1 MSTNFFADTMNEGKA
16 APSFGFLYDSGIL
29 YTIQNINYTG
39 GWRPAKP
46 SDFAANISVSGLN
59 LTVGAVAVTGNP
71 NFTVSN
77 PILAV
82 SGNMVFD
89 LAPVVSAQSS
99 GNATLTQIQAILN
112 SGTYGFFATG
122 VTGSQFQIPA
132 GAKSYSIGVESGSA
146 FINGTLFNSISSIGG
161 GGYDKFTL
169 SAVINVGT
177 TGGRVI
183 ATWEV

>member
-1 MSTNFFADTMNEGKA
+1 MSSNFFADTMNEGKS

-29 YTIQNINYTG
+29 YTIQDITYTG

-46 SDFAANISVSGLN
+46 SDFAANVSVSGLN
-59 LTVGAVAVTGNP
+59 LTVGAVAITGNP
-71 NFTVSN
+71 NITVSN

-82 SGNMVFD
+82 SGNVSNPNEIAA
-89 LAPVVSAQSS
+89 LAS
-99 GNATLTQIQAILN
+99 GNSGIFQIQAALN
-112 SGTYGFFATG
+112 SGVYGFFATG
-122 VTGSQFQIPA
+122 VTGSQFQIPV
-132 GAKSYSIGVESGSA
+132 GAKSYSIGIESGSA
-146 FINGTLFNSISSIGG
+146 YINGTQFNSISSIGG

-169 SAVINVGT
+169 SAVINVGV